1 MRLNDILQICLLSLT
16 SRYPVHTIDFD
27 DKVIEIPGI
36 DTKGWTAQEMIEFLD
51 AYAPLLLQAPAY
63 MLVDESNCEIFL
75 PMYSEDRPAIHIH
88 CRGKIPTP
96 HRHPVEKRGKIPAD
110 VGTLR
115 MRPAQPQLQAC

>member
-16 SRYPVHTIDFD
+16 SRYPVHTVDFAD
-27 DKVIEIPGI
+27 NVIEIPSM
-36 DTKGWTAQEMIEFLD
+36 DTKGWTAQEMIEFLA
-51 AYAPLLLQAPAY
+51 AYAPPLLQAPAY

-96 HRHPVEKRGKIPAD
+96 HTHLVEKRGKTPTGA
-110 VGTLR
+110 GTLR
-115 MRPAQPQLQAC
+115 KRPAEPQLQTI